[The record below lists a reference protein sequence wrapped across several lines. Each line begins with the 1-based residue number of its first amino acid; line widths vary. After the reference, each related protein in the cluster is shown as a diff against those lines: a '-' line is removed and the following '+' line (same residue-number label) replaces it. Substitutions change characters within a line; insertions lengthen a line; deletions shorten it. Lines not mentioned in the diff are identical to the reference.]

1 MWSSIVCVWSW
12 KQSVLGLVCV
22 WRARLVS
29 CLYTNVYSAYCKI
42 SFAVGWYTIQELFR
56 RLPHQRK
63 LSESERHEA
72 ETMLSPKANKKMIQD
87 KLVRETSKA
96 VILKDLSNISTRM
109 QSGNMRNDL
118 EESINSLC
126 VILKAICS
134 GFGLCLTCET
144 SVMPLYQ
151 CVQCI
156 LQDLICCW
164 LVHYPGAL

>member
-1 MWSSIVCVWSW
+1 M
-12 KQSVLGLVCV
+12 
-22 WRARLVS
+22 S

-72 ETMLSPKANKKMIQD
+72 ETMLSPKANKMIQD

-109 QSGNMRNDL
+109 QSGNTRNDL
-118 EESINSLC
+118 EESIKRLTDKYGEFLGHTHTSNINDQGMNSKYRQ
-126 VILKAICS
+126 V
-134 GFGLCLTCET
+134 
-144 SVMPLYQ
+144 
-151 CVQCI
+151 
-156 LQDLICCW
+156 
-164 LVHYPGAL
+164 